1 MLLLILAFLTPD
13 ASAWQVRNNDHGQE
27 LSWGSRTIS
36 YQVDSSNNQGLSE
49 DAISTMIAAGT
60 RSWTQPVGEG
70 LAFSD
75 AGRAQGVVDPHDGKN
90 IIFFDESWE
99 HDPALVGITFVWSR
113 PDGEIVGFDM
123 ALNTQD
129 HSWAVDG
136 TEGYNDLLNTLSHE
150 FGHAI
155 GVDHSPDV
163 QSATM
168 YPSMM
173 SLPCSICTRPRS
185 PIRRRL
191 GAAARRPH
199 LGSASCLCCRCW
211 PVAGIR
217 GRSSGRL
224 QYDGLRP
231 RPSFAR
237 RPS

>member
-1 MLLLILAFLTPD
+1 MLLLVLAFLTPD

-36 YQVDSSNNQGLSE
+36 YQVDPSNNQGLSE
-49 DAISTMIAAGT
+49 DAIATMIAAGT

-75 AGRAQGVVDPHDGKN
+75 AGRAQGMVDPHDGKN

-168 YPSMM
+168 YPSTYPGEVEKRDLDADDE
-173 SLPCSICTRPRS
+173 SAVQYLYTASASDQAETGCSSAAAAPGLSFLLVLPMLA
-185 PIRRRL
+185 RRRDP
-191 GAAARRPH
+191 GP
-199 LGSASCLCCRCW
+199 
-211 PVAGIR
+211 
-217 GRSSGRL
+217 
-224 QYDGLRP
+224 Q
-231 RPSFAR
+231 
-237 RPS
+237 